1 MFNVYLI
8 TAIILKS
15 LCSSYCHWMKAEL
28 QNSQTT
34 PILRS
39 VSLLLLNDHEGSMI
53 FVFLGPCTLISENLC
68 RLCHGSIVSA
78 SLFRKTTHT
87 ALHTIFVQQSL
98 VILLLSFAYRL
109 YLLGD
114 VFNARNRL
122 SPLQIGCACFI
133 LFLPFIVPTAIIYL
147 EMSSVS
153 RKIVNRLLL
162 DGYVT
167 ARFLIYGTTRAV
179 FLNSF
184 VCVFSPAMMGFIFVV
199 RRKLI
204 MRIELMYDCIQN
216 VTCHIESIFQNP
228 SEKRHHESIARAL
241 TYQMLLPCLVVLG
254 TTLWLLDLT
263 EIWTSEIAERLM
275 VITEFVMTTHD
286 TVHLA
291 LVSMLNTLAVYFNI
305 YLIVAIELRTPKTL
319 RSYAVFLFAIHC
331 SICRQQFCSLWE
343 AILHDHEA
351 LHTILVQ
358 ISLVIRLLSFAYRLY
373 LLGGGMI
380 KALEPLPPLKIG
392 LICAITFLPFV
403 FPTAFIYLQMTTA
416 SQRIVSKLHL
426 EAYNTLGYDLFD
438 TARAIVVNGSVF
450 VFSPLVMTFIFF
462 VRRKLLRRIQQAN
475 PSEKRHHESFT
486 RALTYQMFLPCGVT
500 FGVSVWLLDLMDIW
514 TSELGE
520 RLVMITYLARIV
532 YNKSD
537 CVETLSQNATDERTI
552 PDPSTLRTHSLRFHI
567 SPNMKK
573 GAIWRKE
580 EKIRLR
586 IIFGVAN
593 AFGYALA
600 RIALLAHQY
609 FGDRNY
615 LVNWYLILATVQK
628 EVFLSYMVILI
639 SVLAFDRWIAT
650 KYWAWYDRNN
660 RATIGFFIAQ
670 EALVHI
676 VAYYFV
682 TSIATTSF
690 FAFCAIAYT
699 AIHRHN
705 SRELEAMKMKSDTV
719 TYSVSRSRQI
729 KENIT
734 LLRLFKKVALPLICC
749 SLPAFGLAFLYIFI
763 PPNIGFD
770 TFRHV
775 CVALNDVWLSLSC
788 ALVISRIALLER
800 KIVRYLLRMSID
812 EKHLPSQER
821 GLEVATETYFDMLK
835 KEWQ

>member
-1 MFNVYLI
+1 
-8 TAIILKS
+8 
-15 LCSSYCHWMKAEL
+15 
-28 QNSQTT
+28 
-34 PILRS
+34 
-39 VSLLLLNDHEGSMI
+39 MI

-133 LFLPFIVPTAIIYL
+133 VFLPFIVPTAIIYL

-153 RKIVNRLLL
+153 RKKIVNRLRL

-167 ARFLIYGTTRAV
+167 ARFPIYGTTRAV
-179 FLNSF
+179 FLNAF
-184 VCVFSPAMMGFIFVV
+184 VCVFSPAMMTFIFVV

-204 MRIELMYDCIQN
+204 MRIEQA
-216 VTCHIESIFQNP
+216 NP

-275 VITEFVMTTHD
+275 VITYSLFSFASPIINLIVLPPYRKTIPSIFLKYKTSITEFVMTTHD

-291 LVSMLNTLAVYFNI
+291 VVSMLNTLAVFFNI

-319 RSYAVFLFAIHC
+319 RSYAVFLFAIQC
-331 SICRQQFCSLWE
+331 SICRQQFCSLWGVRE
-343 AILHDHEA
+343 LRILHDHEV
-351 LHTILVQ
+351 LVQ

-373 LLGGGMI
+373 LLGGGI
-380 KALEPLPPLKIG
+380 VKAREPLPPLKIG

-426 EAYNTLGYDLFD
+426 EAYNTLIVRYDLFD
-438 TARAIVVNGSVF
+438 TTRAIVVNGSVF

-475 PSEKRHHESFT
+475 PSEKRHHESIA

-520 RLVMITYLARIV
+520 RLVMIIYNLLSLASSIINLTVLRPYRKMLPSIF
-532 YNKSD
+532 
-537 CVETLSQNATDERTI
+537 QDERT
-552 PDPSTLRTHSLRFHI
+552 
-567 SPNMKK
+567 
-573 GAIWRKE
+573 
-580 EKIRLR
+580 
-586 IIFGVAN
+586 
-593 AFGYALA
+593 
-600 RIALLAHQY
+600 
-609 FGDRNY
+609 
-615 LVNWYLILATVQK
+615 
-628 EVFLSYMVILI
+628 
-639 SVLAFDRWIAT
+639 
-650 KYWAWYDRNN
+650 
-660 RATIGFFIAQ
+660 
-670 EALVHI
+670 
-676 VAYYFV
+676 
-682 TSIATTSF
+682 
-690 FAFCAIAYT
+690 
-699 AIHRHN
+699 
-705 SRELEAMKMKSDTV
+705 
-719 TYSVSRSRQI
+719 
-729 KENIT
+729 
-734 LLRLFKKVALPLICC
+734 
-749 SLPAFGLAFLYIFI
+749 
-763 PPNIGFD
+763 
-770 TFRHV
+770 
-775 CVALNDVWLSLSC
+775 
-788 ALVISRIALLER
+788 
-800 KIVRYLLRMSID
+800 
-812 EKHLPSQER
+812 
-821 GLEVATETYFDMLK
+821 
-835 KEWQ
+835 